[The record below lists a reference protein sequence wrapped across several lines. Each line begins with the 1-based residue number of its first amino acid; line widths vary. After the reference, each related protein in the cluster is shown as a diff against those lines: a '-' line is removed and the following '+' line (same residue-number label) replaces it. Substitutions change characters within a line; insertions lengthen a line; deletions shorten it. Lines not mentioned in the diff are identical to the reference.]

1 MGYLLQNGQ
10 ILEEEDLSDPDI
22 IVSLVFFCF
31 FFFIKNYSFQL
42 TVKQACHV
50 SHFISKHSF
59 NIERC
64 EYL

>member
-22 IVSLVFFCF
+22 IVSLVVF
-31 FFFIKNYSFQL
+31 FFLIRKYSFQL